1 MDGYLPLLDT
11 KTTIKDPQWIDL
23 NGLGFHPTPLG
34 FQGEGLG
41 VVRHSF
47 FRRLESDL
55 T

>member
-1 MDGYLPLLDT
+1 MSLLDT
-11 KTTIKDPQWIDL
+11 KTTINYPQWIDL

-41 VVRHSF
+41 VVRRSF
-47 FRRLESDL
+47 FRRLEGDL